1 MYIYA
6 YILIILVLCF
16 IKMKIPIFQ
25 LNELVNLY
33 NLLNHI
39 KNDPEYVQWLYFSEL
54 KTQIDIAYS
63 QLELDNDA
71 NPIMK
76 QEINTNWLMLI
87 NKIDAHESECK
98 RNLLFIKQLL
108 NHDNKLDL
116 IEIKLRVYKNCN
128 QDDECLT
135 QFNILKQEILSEI
148 NRMENCLFMNK
159 SFVFINTDQE
169 KTVAGKL
176 LFITN
181 AYLNPKSIKSYKKR

>member
-1 MYIYA
+1 
-6 YILIILVLCF
+6 
-16 IKMKIPIFQ
+16 MKIPIFQ

-98 RNLLFIKQLL
+98 CNLLFIKQLL

>member
-1 MYIYA
+1 
-6 YILIILVLCF
+6 
-16 IKMKIPIFQ
+16 MKIPIFQ

-39 KNDPEYVQWLYFSEL
+39 KNDPEYVQWSHFSDL

-63 QLELDNDA
+63 QLELDNDD

-76 QEINTNWLMLI
+76 QEINKNWLMLI

-98 RNLLFIKQLL
+98 SNLLFIKQLL

-148 NRMENCLFMNK
+148 YRMENCLFINK
-159 SFVFINTDQE
+159 SFVFINTDQQ

-181 AYLNPKSIKSYKKR
+181 AYLNPKSIKSYKKRLVKF

>member
-1 MYIYA
+1 
-6 YILIILVLCF
+6 
-16 IKMKIPIFQ
+16 MKIPIFQ

-39 KNDPEYVQWLYFSEL
+39 KNDPEYVQWLHFSDL

-63 QLELDNDA
+63 QLELDNDD
-71 NPIMK
+71 NPMIK

-98 RNLLFIKQLL
+98 SNLLFIKQLL

-148 NRMENCLFMNK
+148 NRMETCLFMNK
-159 SFVFINTDQE
+159 SFVFINTDQQ

-176 LFITN
+176 LFVTN
-181 AYLNPKSIKSYKKR
+181 AYLNPKSIKSYKKKLVKF